1 LSPSRIAGDA
11 GDPVLN
17 ASVLWWNATTAP
29 LTDEWWNAPFFYPGL
44 GVTTFTEHL
53 LGVSLLASPIYW
65 LTHNPLTTYNLAL
78 FLTWPLSAFAVY
90 LLVSFLT
97 RRDDAAVLAGLAWA
111 FTPYRLSEL
120 GHLQSL
126 SAYWAPI
133 MLLGLHGFLERRRLP
148 WLVLF
153 GAAWLGQSLANGY
166 YMLFGAVLIGMWLAY
181 FCSSRD
187 GWRAMPAILVT

>member
-1 LSPSRIAGDA
+1 M
-11 GDPVLN
+11 
-17 ASVLWWNATTAP
+17 
-29 LTDEWWNAPFFYPGL
+29 
-44 GVTTFTEHL
+44 
-53 LGVSLLASPIYW
+53 ASPIYW
-65 LTHNPLTTYNLAL
+65 LTHNPLTAYNLTL

-90 LLVSFLT
+90 LLVVFLT
-97 RRDDAAVLAGLAWA
+97 RREDAAVLAGLAWA

-126 SAYWAPI
+126 SAYWLPL
-133 MLLGLHGFLERRRLP
+133 MLLGLHGFLARRRLP

-153 GAAWLGQSLANGY
+153 GAAWLCQSLANGY

-187 GWRAMPAILVT
+187 GLAGAAGHSRHVGRVEPAARPDHVEVSRRARLLRAPPVSRRARRVQRRAALVGAGLELVLALGFGAS